1 MMQHAKSS
9 THLFVTRLN
18 GRFYV
23 PAAPAVTAQAQA
35 MYDNYVE
42 YGRRFMKIVED
53 CKKGL

>member
-1 MMQHAKSS
+1 MQLVFHDAS
-9 THLFVTRLN
+9 
-18 GRFYV
+18 
-23 PAAPAVTAQAQA
+23 VTAHAQA